1 MNDLYLPKSHFEP
14 IINKHL
20 QFASQTLHL
29 SVAAAFPPNV

>member
-14 IINKHL
+14 INKHL